1 MESTRQ
7 SYSRTGSES
16 TGRISMADAQMVY
29 QLDQIGG
36 AKAEIVRF
44 TINLPLPD
52 AKGMLFG
59 PWLDL
64 VRQTVQVY
72 E

>member
-1 MESTRQ
+1 MD
-7 SYSRTGSES
+7 
-16 TGRISMADAQMVY
+16 DAMMVY

-44 TINLPLPD
+44 TINQPLPN
-52 AKGMLFG
+52 ASGLEFG

-64 VRQTVQVY
+64 VKQTVQVY

>member
-1 MESTRQ
+1 
-7 SYSRTGSES
+7 
-16 TGRISMADAQMVY
+16 MADAQMVY
-29 QLDQIGG
+29 QLDQTGG

-52 AKGMLFG
+52 AKGMRFG

-64 VRQTVQVY
+64 VKQTVQVY